1 MRLLRLLVAAL
12 ASLIVQSVTLV
23 TRAEPTGTVTV
34 GAIYEW
40 SNESARGDRLT
51 TEISRA
57 DCVAD
62 ASVTFS
68 IDIQGGSGSFEVWA
82 GAGCLDADNRTQGQC
97 FKISEG
103 ALTVDTIT
111 LRVQDMM
118 QTPSASAGPGVG
130 DATVCDGSDNQ
141 TGGIDLHLF
150 FLLIDKGDEGAIGKD
165 LTFEYD
171 ITAPPPPTDI
181 SAGPGEDS
189 LEVSFTASAADDL
202 QGYRFYC
209 SEIGPPPEQ
218 GAGGAGDAA
227 AAPSGDCTS
236 SVLVPGE
243 DVPSEGVIACGS
255 ANSAQATDG
264 TATGL
269 VNGTRYAVAVS
280 AQDKFDNVGKLSAL
294 ACGTPQEVTGF
305 FEAYRAAGGQGGGG
319 FCSFGPGRRGAVA
332 LGFALLLAGAA
343 LLRRRK

>member
-1 MRLLRLLVAAL
+1 MRLLRLLTAAL
-12 ASLIVQSVTLV
+12 FFLTAQFLPAVAS
-23 TRAEPTGTVTV
+23 AAPTV
-34 GAIYEW
+34 GPIYEW
-40 SNESARGDRLT
+40 SNESARGNRLS

-62 ASVTFS
+62 ASVKFS
-68 IDIQGGSGSFEVWA
+68 IEILDTAGSFEVWA
-82 GAGCLDADNRTQGQC
+82 GSGCNEPDNRTQGQC
-97 FKISEG
+97 FKVAEA

-118 QTPSASAGPGVG
+118 QTPSESAGPGLG
-130 DATVCDGSDNQ
+130 TAAVCDRDDNQ
-141 TGGIDLHLF
+141 TGAIDLYLF
-150 FLLIDKGDEGAIGKD
+150 FLLINKGTEESTGGSIKF
-165 LTFEYD
+165 TYD
-171 ITAPPPPTDI
+171 ITPPPPPADI

-189 LEVSFTASAADDL
+189 LEVSFTESKAEDL
-202 QGYRFYC
+202 EGYSFYC

-218 GAGGAGDAA
+218 GAGGAGEAV

-255 ANSAQATDG
+255 ADSAQATDG

-280 AQDKFDNVGKLSAL
+280 ARDKFDNVGKLSAL

-319 FCSFGPGRRGAVA
+319 FCSFGPPRRGAIA
-332 LGFALLLAGAA
+332 AGLALLLAGAV